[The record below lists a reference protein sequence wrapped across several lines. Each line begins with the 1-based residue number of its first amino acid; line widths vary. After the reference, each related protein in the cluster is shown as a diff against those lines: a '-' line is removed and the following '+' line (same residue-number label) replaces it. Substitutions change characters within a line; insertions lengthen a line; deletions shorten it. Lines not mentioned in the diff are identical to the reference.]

1 MKFVFKK
8 ITLATLCLCLCFN
21 AIAETPLLQEGKKT
35 VFQRVVS
42 NPNAVLYSDDKGTQ
56 VINKPRTFTSFYVY
70 KRQGNMVRVGVST
83 TEALGWM
90 KADSVTEWPQAITML
105 FTDQMGRQPVLFF
118 KDHET
123 VTSVCTADSIKNTV
137 EQYVTLFNDKDYT
150 VPEDSPVIATEPLAK
165 DGQVSNKNFYLLP
178 VMNIDTQF
186 NESGTQL
193 LEVACLNP
201 GIQKDDNK
209 KEKKKADE
217 EKKDDAGM
225 KTGIVF
231 LVDTT
236 ISMKPY
242 IDGTKDII
250 RNVCEKLKSSKAK
263 DYVYIAV
270 VGYRSNVSLKPD
282 TEYDT
287 KIVSDF
293 IAIANDKEIEAHFDG
308 LEEATAS
315 THDFDEDAMA
325 GVKDAVDK
333 LSWDKVDGKIILLV
347 TDAGPLG
354 ATDKTSRTGMSSE
367 GMAEYLRSNN
377 IYLTAVHIQ
386 TPKAKKLKNGK
397 NDVAYAKKNYLEL
410 SRMSNNRSSYI
421 EVDATDPKQSDKVF
435 RKIGETIASV
445 YCKIAENRVNGKKI
459 EKPKD
464 NDPKSTA
471 SSEEK
476 ARHFAEI
483 TGYAMQLQFAGNQ
496 NETTAPHVVKAWIAD
511 SDLVSL
517 EEHPNEAPVPAVI
530 PAVLLTKS
538 QLSQLRKQ
546 INTIVTTAEE
556 AFLQDSSDF
565 NFYEQLISAAA
576 QMSRDPSAFVDDP
589 NANLAQKGVLLE
601 VLDGLPYKSRVLD
614 LKKEDWTNMST
625 GEQQEFIK
633 RLKGLVHL
641 YEEFDRDNTHWES
654 FGSKNVNDFVYRVPL
669 NVLP

>member
-1 MKFVFKK
+1 MRLNLK
-8 ITLATLCLCLCFN
+8 TLALTTFSVFFCCSTL
-21 AIAETPLLQEGKKT
+21 AETPLLQEGKKT

-201 GIQKDDNK
+201 GIQKDDTEDKKGNK
-209 KEKKKADE
+209 QNSTGSN
-217 EKKDDAGM
+217 GM
-225 KTGIVF
+225 TTGIAFV
-231 LVDTT
+231 VDTT

-250 RNVCEKLKSSKAK
+250 RKIFDKLQDSKAK
-263 DYVYIAV
+263 DNIAIAV
-270 VGYRSNVSLKPD
+270 IGYRSNVQLRPKI
-282 TEYDT
+282 EYNT
-287 KIVSDF
+287 KVVSDF
-293 IAIANDKEIEAHFDG
+293 TSVRDRAMLESYLDG

-333 LSWDKVDGKIILLV
+333 LSWDKVDSKIILLV
-347 TDAGPLG
+347 TDAGPLDG
-354 ATDKTSRTGMSSE
+354 SDKTSRTGMSSE
-367 GMAEYLRSNN
+367 GMAEYLRTNN

-397 NDVAYAKKNYLEL
+397 NDVAYAKKNYMEL
-410 SRMSNNRSSYI
+410 SRMSNNQSSYI
-421 EVDATDPKQSDKVF
+421 AINALDPNTGAEAFKKVGNAVADVF
-435 RKIGETIASV
+435 
-445 YCKIAENRVNGKKI
+445 CKIAESQVKGKSA
-459 EKPKD
+459 EKPHETTIDK
-464 NDPKSTA
+464 NAST
-471 SSEEK
+471 EDQ
-476 ARHFAEI
+476 ARHLAEI

-517 EEHPNEAPVPAVI
+517 EEHPNDTPVPAVI
-530 PAVLLTKS
+530 PAVLLTKT

-546 INTIVTTAEE
+546 VNTIITTAEE

-576 QMSRDPSAFVDDP
+576 QMSRDPSAFTDDP

-601 VLDGLPYKSRVLD
+601 VLDGLPYKSRILG
-614 LKKEDWTNMST
+614 LKQEDWVNMST

-633 RLKGLVHL
+633 RLKGLVRL
-641 YEEFDRDNTHWES
+641 YDEYDKDNTHWES
-654 FGSKNVNDFVYRVPL
+654 FGSKNVNDYVYRIPL

>member
-201 GIQKDDNK
+201 GIQKDDTEDKKGNK
-209 KEKKKADE
+209 QNSTGSN
-217 EKKDDAGM
+217 GM
-225 KTGIVF
+225 TTGIAFV
-231 LVDTT
+231 VDTT

-250 RNVCEKLKSSKAK
+250 RKIFDKLQDSKAK
-263 DYVYIAV
+263 DNIAIAV
-270 VGYRSNVSLKPD
+270 IGYRSNVQLRPKI
-282 TEYDT
+282 EYNT
-287 KIVSDF
+287 KVVSDF
-293 IAIANDKEIEAHFDG
+293 TSVRDRAMLESYLDG

-333 LSWDKVDGKIILLV
+333 LSWDKVDSKIILLV
-347 TDAGPLG
+347 TDAGPLDG
-354 ATDKTSRTGMSSE
+354 SDKTSRTGMSSE
-367 GMAEYLRSNN
+367 GMAEYLRTNN

-397 NDVAYAKKNYLEL
+397 NDVAYAKKNYMEL
-410 SRMSNNRSSYI
+410 SRMSNNQSSYI
-421 EVDATDPKQSDKVF
+421 AINALDPNTGAEAFKKVGNAVADVF
-435 RKIGETIASV
+435 
-445 YCKIAENRVNGKKI
+445 CKIAESQVKGKSA
-459 EKPKD
+459 EKPHETTIDK
-464 NDPKSTA
+464 NAST
-471 SSEEK
+471 EDQ
-476 ARHFAEI
+476 ARHLAEI

-517 EEHPNEAPVPAVI
+517 EEHPNDTPVPAVI
-530 PAVLLTKS
+530 PAVLLTKT

-546 INTIVTTAEE
+546 VNTIITTAEE

-576 QMSRDPSAFVDDP
+576 QMSRDPSAFTDDP

-601 VLDGLPYKSRVLD
+601 VLDGLPYKSRILG
-614 LKKEDWTNMST
+614 LKQEDWVNMST

-633 RLKGLVHL
+633 RLKGLVRL
-641 YEEFDRDNTHWES
+641 YDEYDKDNTHWES
-654 FGSKNVNDFVYRVPL
+654 FGSKNVNDYVYRIPL